1 MDLPFVELCVHD
13 DHKVSVHVDR
23 PSKIAWHN
31 HHLYGSRVEE
41 LFYNLGFSIRQ
52 SFVKISHSIPHCL
65 FQSLNI
71 RRQNLRALPS
81 VKSIFFFLK
90 MLDPLFSYYK
100 YFKTCHVRLLAQSR
114 ISFSL
119 SITFRQDVGSLSINA
134 RRACPWMCTVQ
145 FSFFSHKSKVLVV
158 FLSSLLFSPFTR
170 TLYCK

>member
-13 DHKVSVHVDR
+13 DHKVSIHVDR
-23 PSKIAWHN
+23 PSKIARHN

-52 SFVKISHSIPHCL
+52 SFVKISHSITHCL
-65 FQSLNI
+65 FQSLKI
-71 RRQNLRALPS
+71 RRQNLWALPS
-81 VKSIFFFLK
+81 VKSIFFLK
-90 MLDPLFSYYK
+90 MLHPLVSYYK
-100 YFKTCHVRLLAQSR
+100 YFKTCHVCLRTSR

-119 SITFRQDVGSLSINA
+119 TIIFRRDVGSLPINTL
-134 RRACPWMCTVQ
+134 RACPWMWTVR
-145 FSFFSHKSKVLVV
+145 FSFFSHKSV